1 MAQVKDGAQDVAPV
15 SPGQAPDVQVA
26 TNGATTASPAPAKN
40 KGQTEP
46 ASAYLSGE
54 AQGMPATVDKDV
66 FNMANWGSSKYGFS
80 SGKPKI
86 EAEDLAQAPG
96 AASMTPSQLSQAA
109 ALATGQMQATRASR
123 STGGIAQEA
132 LAVPGAAVRGKLPG
146 TIQGKGM
153 ADYGGLA
160 GTSDDPRRLGLA
172 KTIPG
177 EWINTTNPDIK
188 GKPAAAP
195 AAETGDNRPSMGEGM
210 YNGGNSKEEK
220 WNPANLPNDGES
232 TPKNAVAGNPQDI
245 VEKAK
250 TLNPGDWSGFF
261 KLAGNLLDAYGV
273 SRSAYGG
280 VQRKTMLQQEFA
292 NKLQIE
298 QQKQQAQNQA
308 KATISTLEPKAA
320 AQIEQIRAE
329 YEASGDKDVYVSKLN
344 QARNLQLITAAQ
356 MTKLLNLADNPG
368 DLVGGGRNA
377 ALDALKGPGGY
388 Q

>member
-1 MAQVKDGAQDVAPV
+1 
-15 SPGQAPDVQVA
+15 
-26 TNGATTASPAPAKN
+26 
-40 KGQTEP
+40 
-46 ASAYLSGE
+46 
-54 AQGMPATVDKDV
+54 
-66 FNMANWGSSKYGFS
+66 
-80 SGKPKI
+80 
-86 EAEDLAQAPG
+86 
-96 AASMTPSQLSQAA
+96 
-109 ALATGQMQATRASR
+109 
-123 STGGIAQEA
+123 
-132 LAVPGAAVRGKLPG
+132 
-146 TIQGKGM
+146 
-153 ADYGGLA
+153 
-160 GTSDDPRRLGLA
+160 
-172 KTIPG
+172 
-177 EWINTTNPDIK
+177 
-188 GKPAAAP
+188 
-195 AAETGDNRPSMGEGM
+195 MGEGM

-344 QARNLQLITAAQ
+344 QSRNLQLITAKQYTDLA
-356 MTKLLNLADNPG
+356 NLAMHSS
-368 DLVGGGRNA
+368 DLMGGGRNA